1 MGSHHLITYLL
12 LVICYLMILTH
23 SSYGITVRVP
33 EDANVG
39 YSIYTMPLPS
49 NGELYSIYQ
58 EPSAVE
64 ALKLFELS
72 AAGQLRV
79 KKNLNRQQQF
89 NQRQFNLVVLLRR
102 ISQTSGGTATP
113 LTIVIT
119 DSNDH
124 KPVFSQNQYEGYITE
139 NQPIST
145 MVKGLINAYATDNDT
160 SIDNYKIIQGDDQN
174 HFAARVNRIHG
185 IAFLTLTTRAVLNRE
200 EQSTYQLTIRAQ
212 DTGKPPRSATAI
224 VHLVVLDINDM
235 RPTFTS
241 QNYTF
246 NVDENIPVM
255 SSIGSVTAYDNDDDY
270 NGQIYY
276 YPELPLNDFML
287 DYRTGAI
294 TLLTPLNY
302 QRRRRYQFRINAVDR
317 GQPSF
322 KAIPTQVIIHINDV
336 TNYPSTLT
344 SSGNN
349 TIDESKPPQFT
360 QSTYYSNLDVD
371 LPPHSVILVAR
382 AFDSYAGSSNDRLI
396 YSMIAAGSQSNI
408 WTIDR
413 NTGAIRLVGELQ
425 VRRYTFQVQARDRLL
440 PRRASIADV
449 NIQVYHQNLN
459 KNQPQFTQP
468 IYSAVIKEDTA
479 LDTSVLKVT
488 ARDQDNNEDGQITY
502 SILSATPYFGYF
514 TIESNTGI
522 VRTTRILDY
531 EFTTQYWLTI
541 QARDGGTPS
550 RSTTC
555 RTIVQIVDV
564 DDNTPQFEQVV
575 YNTSLPESLPP
586 NSFVTVVRAIDIDS
600 PSNAIVTYSLDP
612 STITNPPTFSISAND
627 GIVRTLRPLDRELR
641 SYYELRVITSAQTST
656 LLTIRVVDI
665 NDNMPEFTSSNYFIE
680 VPENMGYNPNLLCI
694 HAVDH
699 DEGDNARIIYSI
711 TGGNS
716 DGLFSIHPQTGLL
729 SAQNLNYEQRSSYL
743 LIVRAVDHGTPRR
756 STSVQVDI
764 QVTDK
769 SDPPYFDQS
778 YYQANLPDD
787 AGISQVVITIPARSE
802 QSSVLRYSLVD
813 PDPST
818 DATLQIDPSTAQIS
832 VKNNDQLDYRRRQ
845 LYEFRIRALDIATA
859 LSATVPVI
867 VRIEDANN
875 HYPIF
880 SQSPYWITLN
890 ARSSPQQ
897 TPLYTVMQ
905 LRATDED
912 QGSHGQ
918 ITYSFPD
925 PSKPPYPGFQVNA
938 TTGEVTSRYGLNH
951 SKTPLSF
958 SVLARDHGSTPKT
971 SSVTIFLTIIPL
983 SQKLIRFNRTL
994 YQIAV
999 GEDMV
1004 PKNNFF
1010 NDIQALNPSGNSN
1023 GITYSIVGGNFG
1035 NTFRINTQTASLS
1048 LVKELDFEK
1057 HHQYNLVI
1065 RAKYLP
1071 DPSQTSYIMT
1081 ANVNFRVDVLD
1092 RNDAVPQ
1099 FIGQIPHEVRIE
1111 QNWPSGTFVS
1121 QVQAYD
1127 RDMGT
1132 NGIIRYSSRDH
1143 LDKFHVNATT
1153 GIITTAKILSGI
1165 NVPADGYFL
1174 NVIASDSGV
1183 PPRSTVILVKIQINT
1198 ETTLSFSRPSYTATI
1213 SENSPIGYL
1222 IKEFDVISKQKT
1234 PQFSFLPSAYQ
1245 SYFCI
1250 DQRMRVT
1257 LQRRLDLEQIAQ
1269 DQLVITMQ
1277 GRLGYTTA
1285 RASVMVTLR
1294 DVNDHPPEFSQTSY
1308 YTKIG
1313 EDAPVG
1319 TTLIQMNATDPDHG
1333 NNGQI
1338 TYSIDSFGSPQSN
1351 SYFAIDP
1358 KTAVIRTR
1366 RSLDYEQQRHHSITI
1381 RAVDG
1386 GTPSRQSLAR
1396 VQVAVD
1402 DRNDNKPQFVADTP
1416 KFCFISVTVHV
1427 GTVIARLTAT
1437 DPDDGANGRVTYSLV
1452 EDASKEGRFD
1462 VDSITGDI
1470 KVVKPLNRID
1480 FQYGL
1485 TIRATDGGTTPKYD
1499 EVTLF
1504 IGINFPPV
1512 TPPYFVQANFLGYVR
1527 ENMLANT
1534 EVVQTRALSNDRI
1547 RYQIVSGDTSDAF
1560 AINSGNGW
1568 ITTRKPLDYEK
1579 ENTFDLI
1586 VRATDISGRDSD
1598 IKVTISVTDENE
1610 YTPLFNHLQYGE
1622 LPSEV
1627 DIGIPIG
1634 STIMQL
1640 QAIDYDNSSENTIN
1654 YQIDTNSAK
1663 EHFAINSRTGV
1674 ITNLKLMRGVL
1685 SPYRFQVS
1693 AIDNGKPSKRS
1704 QATACVI
1711 IINLPPSNQ
1720 AQQVA
1725 VRENSPIDTTVTKLT
1740 TTLTNPYFIIAFPNI
1755 TQFKINPRTGLI
1767 TVGATIDREANMK
1780 YKLITQVSPITSGID
1795 FTTRIVEVTVIDFN
1809 DNKPIFTMPA
1819 PYEATVN
1826 ENAVVGTSV
1835 YRLRASDAD
1844 EGSNSLVEYQLDPSS
1859 SGPFSV
1865 NPVTGVIT
1873 TTGAKLQLGQRIQ
1886 LVVRAVDKGNP
1897 PQTSDDA
1904 VILVR
1909 VENRP
1914 PQFTQSRYRATVA
1927 ESQLRN
1933 LPILTVRAISFS
1945 GRGIIYSILNGNVNS
1960 RFTINADT
1968 GLITAPFGLDY
1979 ENDQHDYT
1987 LTIRA
1992 TESEANPLSS
2002 QVQATI
2008 TITDSND
2015 CTPQFTKT
2023 EYEPS
2028 QAIPETASVGTQV
2041 VQVSATDCDSGTSG
2055 QLRYS
2060 IQSEYFK
2067 IDEVSGAV
2075 EISKQL
2081 NYENKQVYSFIVTV
2095 QDLGTPSRS
2104 SQARVTIPVIDTN
2117 DEAPK
2122 FSLENYRFSVDEN
2135 APGGETVAT
2144 VIAFDLDSKVITY
2157 TIIGG
2162 NTEGNF
2168 VIDSVSGVIRL
2179 RSNPNPNFRQR
2190 SYSLRVAAS
2199 DSRLTGYTNVIIDIN
2214 DINDHKPVFT
2224 QCNTYAPT
2232 IAEHQPSGS
2241 TVLTVTAS
2249 DDDEGSFGLISYSLV
2264 LDANQP
2270 KHFNIDAKTGAI
2282 TTNREFDRERQ
2293 SLYSITVRATDG
2305 GNNSSLSE
2313 VMSGFCT
2320 FNVRVTDINDNSP
2333 SFEFKQYFG
2342 SVLLNVPINTRIIT
2356 LVASDNDTGN
2366 SGAVTYS
2373 LDQSDD
2379 ALYFQI
2385 DPTNGILSTARSL
2398 DGNKR
2403 EYRFLAVAIDN
2414 GQPPLQSVAPVVIQ
2428 VQTNNAARFTQ
2439 DRYQAQIVESAN
2451 VGTIVATVNAYMAG
2465 DDSNAWIATYA
2476 LEPGNLPKTN
2486 NPPKFSINII
2496 TGQIGVTDS
2505 LDYEVTPQFELKVI
2519 GRLDN
2524 GNQQVTTFSTVIIQ
2538 IIDVN
2543 DNPPRFTL
2551 ALYSQYVREN
2561 TPVGTPL
2568 EGNQI
2573 KAIDRDGNSSTLIIY
2588 SLVEDIP
2595 ASRGKFLINARTG
2608 QIRTAVVFDR
2618 ESSLRYYTVI
2628 VKATDNGKPPQS
2640 STSSVRVQILDVND
2654 SPPRFAEQYY
2664 TATVAENVETGYVV
2678 TTVTATDEDSSEN
2691 TKLSYFFIKGNH
2703 DSRFAVDNNGRITVE
2718 KCLNYE
2724 KETSYSLTLQAFDGR
2739 FYGTT
2744 IVNIS
2749 VTDVNDNRPQ
2759 FTKFSYTARIKEDTP
2774 IGTTLFNIYATDPDK
2789 TVGNLLTY
2797 SLRGQGITDVD
2808 PPLFIVEQTGVV
2820 KTNAQLDRE
2829 TKDVYE
2835 FSCVATDNGEPQL
2848 SSFADCRV
2856 YLDDVNDERPY
2867 FPDQP
2872 YIGYALENAPPPVN
2886 VRPVTAL
2893 DNDIG
2898 NNSRFIYSLVDDAD
2912 GTFTIDA
2919 DNGMIKTQRQL
2930 DREAVANYTVIVRA
2944 TDRGQPPLSGQVN
2957 VLIQVTDSNDH
2968 SPHFKT
2974 SMFSANISEHAPLG
2988 FPILRL
2994 EASDNDIGSNGALL
3008 YSIISGNTPVQFAV
3022 DAESGLLTVSENKLD
3037 YESKQFYNLTVMVQD
3052 RGVPTLKDTAY
3063 IEIYIGD
3070 FNDIPPRF
3078 TNPTSQN
3085 ITISE
3090 AARPGLFVTQVIASD
3105 PEQGRN
3111 GELFYSIV
3119 AGDPIQSFAID
3130 PLTGV
3135 ITVRL
3140 PLDRESKLI
3149 PDHYYTLTVRATDR
3163 GQPPLYSEIPVYVY
3177 LDDVNDNGPV
3187 FIPLRYHGKIMENR
3201 KKTQNVTQLKAI
3213 DPDSANNGAPF
3224 TFTLLGSDNDTR
3236 HFTLD
3241 SRTGVLQT
3249 VDRLFDREKKSQY
3262 RLTVRATDSGIP
3274 PMSAVTQVLVTVM
3287 DENDNQH
3294 RTGIV
3299 NIDIVGYNDKFNG
3312 GNVGYV
3318 YSPDPDDDRNQKNY
3332 SIISGNEER
3341 WFSINR
3347 TNGMIYCRPGLP
3359 MNKEFRLSVRVSDGK
3374 FADVTSSVVIKSE
3387 SRSTDALINIAS
3399 IQAAGINPNDFV
3411 SYYYESFRKAVAN
3424 ILRTTTPIIVD
3435 IINVQAANP
3444 SQSTAQAIDIMFAAH
3459 GSPYYAKD
3467 VIESRLMM
3475 QKASLEEQTGLY
3487 INQIGVDAC
3496 QTNNCLSGCRT
3507 NVTTNNS
3514 INFVSPGSKS
3524 FTGVDVVVKPVCYQC
3539 NFIPV
3544 LQNCQANHLPCLHNG
3559 KCQQSLT
3566 AGAICQCLPGY
3577 DGQYCQWRTRS
3588 FQGNSYFWLRS
3599 LPKCNQLTLE
3609 MEFTTTNSEGLLLY
3623 TGPVSGSN
3631 GNFLAIELIGGRIE
3645 VIFSV
3650 STSSNSAASGTLV
3663 VANGN
3668 LNDGRWHKVKF
3679 QYDGKILSVVVDDC
3693 LKAPLIDVNGT
3704 LAQDRS
3710 KCSASRILPV
3720 AARYIAG
3727 NAPVQLGGLYIDAYI
3742 VQNKNL
3748 RVPSYQ
3754 GCIRNFKVNGE
3765 LQDLDN
3771 PLRESRTSRYCS
3783 STAECSS
3790 SCNNNGKCVRSWSRS
3805 ICECNLGYSGDSCQI
3820 KTVSAR
3826 IPNNTRGYIRYD
3838 ISQLWTVTYSKFEF
3852 KVITRDRSNS
3862 LLLFVDTG
3870 SSNSLEMIQMVNGS
3884 IRYIVQLPSYPAQS
3898 TTIDVACDQG
3908 TWCLITAE
3916 RIGNV
3921 ASLKVNNKIKYFQLS
3936 DASQDQLLII
3946 SGSERYQLYFG
3957 GVPERFNIRTN
3968 SSENFMG
3975 CVDDFRYNGRTILAN
3990 QSVSGVTQDFV
4001 DSIYLGCR
4009 SMGCIR
4015 KSVCPSNLYCDDLW
4029 DAHRCIDICRTR
4041 NPCQN
4046 NGTCNIANSQFQC
4059 SCHHGHF
4066 GPECQFG
4073 GPAAQMQEIL
4083 TYSGIGGGAILAFL
4097 CILIICLIIQSR
4109 NKRKIREKLEY
4120 AKKGS
4125 ANIATYRIE
4134 GGGEDDVD
4142 NYDLNILKNPLPD
4155 SISSLP
4161 VKIPLSPS
4169 NSSKRSYSYNLRQ
4182 MSNGSV
4188 VIKNGLPSS
4197 KSIDP
4202 DELMKRYVRDDSVKY
4217 YADEGKSTPAG
4228 SLSSLEVIEDDEVM
4242 EDDQASFSYLNVW
4255 GPRFKHLADIYNT
4268 PSVEDIPSKSENV

>member
-1 MGSHHLITYLL
+1 
-12 LVICYLMILTH
+12 
-23 SSYGITVRVP
+23 
-33 EDANVG
+33 
-39 YSIYTMPLPS
+39 
-49 NGELYSIYQ
+49 
-58 EPSAVE
+58 
-64 ALKLFELS
+64 
-72 AAGQLRV
+72 
-79 KKNLNRQQQF
+79 
-89 NQRQFNLVVLLRR
+89 
-102 ISQTSGGTATP
+102 
-113 LTIVIT
+113 
-119 DSNDH
+119 
-124 KPVFSQNQYEGYITE
+124 
-139 NQPIST
+139 
-145 MVKGLINAYATDNDT
+145 
-160 SIDNYKIIQGDDQN
+160 
-174 HFAARVNRIHG
+174 
-185 IAFLTLTTRAVLNRE
+185 
-200 EQSTYQLTIRAQ
+200 
-212 DTGKPPRSATAI
+212 
-224 VHLVVLDINDM
+224 
-235 RPTFTS
+235 
-241 QNYTF
+241 
-246 NVDENIPVM
+246 
-255 SSIGSVTAYDNDDDY
+255 
-270 NGQIYY
+270 
-276 YPELPLNDFML
+276 
-287 DYRTGAI
+287 
-294 TLLTPLNY
+294 
-302 QRRRRYQFRINAVDR
+302 
-317 GQPSF
+317 
-322 KAIPTQVIIHINDV
+322 
-336 TNYPSTLT
+336 
-344 SSGNN
+344 
-349 TIDESKPPQFT
+349 
-360 QSTYYSNLDVD
+360 
-371 LPPHSVILVAR
+371 
-382 AFDSYAGSSNDRLI
+382 
-396 YSMIAAGSQSNI
+396 
-408 WTIDR
+408 
-413 NTGAIRLVGELQ
+413 
-425 VRRYTFQVQARDRLL
+425 
-440 PRRASIADV
+440 
-449 NIQVYHQNLN
+449 N

-550 RSTTC
+550 RSTIC

-716 DGLFSIHPQTGLL
+716 DGLFSIHSQTGLL

-743 LIVRAVDHGTPRR
+743 LIVRAVDH
-756 STSVQVDI
+756 
-764 QVTDK
+764 
-769 SDPPYFDQS
+769 
-778 YYQANLPDD
+778 
-787 AGISQVVITIPARSE
+787 
-802 QSSVLRYSLVD
+802 
-813 PDPST
+813 
-818 DATLQIDPSTAQIS
+818 
-832 VKNNDQLDYRRRQ
+832 
-845 LYEFRIRALDIATA
+845 
-859 LSATVPVI
+859 
-867 VRIEDANN
+867 
-875 HYPIF
+875 
-880 SQSPYWITLN
+880 
-890 ARSSPQQ
+890 
-897 TPLYTVMQ
+897 
-905 LRATDED
+905 
-912 QGSHGQ
+912 
-918 ITYSFPD
+918 
-925 PSKPPYPGFQVNA
+925 
-938 TTGEVTSRYGLNH
+938 
-951 SKTPLSF
+951 
-958 SVLARDHGSTPKT
+958 
-971 SSVTIFLTIIPL
+971 
-983 SQKLIRFNRTL
+983 
-994 YQIAV
+994 
-999 GEDMV
+999 
-1004 PKNNFF
+1004 
-1010 NDIQALNPSGNSN
+1010 
-1023 GITYSIVGGNFG
+1023 
-1035 NTFRINTQTASLS
+1035 
-1048 LVKELDFEK
+1048 
-1057 HHQYNLVI
+1057 
-1065 RAKYLP
+1065 
-1071 DPSQTSYIMT
+1071 
-1081 ANVNFRVDVLD
+1081 
-1092 RNDAVPQ
+1092 
-1099 FIGQIPHEVRIE
+1099 
-1111 QNWPSGTFVS
+1111 
-1121 QVQAYD
+1121 
-1127 RDMGT
+1127 
-1132 NGIIRYSSRDH
+1132 
-1143 LDKFHVNATT
+1143 
-1153 GIITTAKILSGI
+1153 
-1165 NVPADGYFL
+1165 
-1174 NVIASDSGV
+1174 
-1183 PPRSTVILVKIQINT
+1183 
-1198 ETTLSFSRPSYTATI
+1198 
-1213 SENSPIGYL
+1213 
-1222 IKEFDVISKQKT
+1222 
-1234 PQFSFLPSAYQ
+1234 
-1245 SYFCI
+1245 
-1250 DQRMRVT
+1250 
-1257 LQRRLDLEQIAQ
+1257 
-1269 DQLVITMQ
+1269 

-1416 KFCFISVTVHV
+1416 KFRFIFVTVPV
-1427 GTVIARLTAT
+1427 GKVIARLTAT

-1462 VDSITGDI
+1462 VDSITGDV

-1512 TPPYFVQANFLGYVR
+1512 TPPYFVQANFL
-1527 ENMLANT
+1527 
-1534 EVVQTRALSNDRI
+1534 
-1547 RYQIVSGDTSDAF
+1547 
-1560 AINSGNGW
+1560 
-1568 ITTRKPLDYEK
+1568 
-1579 ENTFDLI
+1579 
-1586 VRATDISGRDSD
+1586 
-1598 IKVTISVTDENE
+1598 
-1610 YTPLFNHLQYGE
+1610 
-1622 LPSEV
+1622 
-1627 DIGIPIG
+1627 
-1634 STIMQL
+1634 
-1640 QAIDYDNSSENTIN
+1640 
-1654 YQIDTNSAK
+1654 
-1663 EHFAINSRTGV
+1663 
-1674 ITNLKLMRGVL
+1674 
-1685 SPYRFQVS
+1685 
-1693 AIDNGKPSKRS
+1693 
-1704 QATACVI
+1704 
-1711 IINLPPSNQ
+1711 
-1720 AQQVA
+1720 VA

-2718 KCLNYE
+2718 KYLNYE

-2820 KTNAQLDRE
+2820 KTNARLDRE

-3140 PLDRESKLI
+3140 PLDREI
-3149 PDHYYTLTVRATDR
+3149 
-3163 GQPPLYSEIPVYVY
+3163 
-3177 LDDVNDNGPV
+3177 

-3224 TFTLLGSDNDTR
+3224 TFTLL
-3236 HFTLD
+3236 
-3241 SRTGVLQT
+3241 
-3249 VDRLFDREKKSQY
+3249 
-3262 RLTVRATDSGIP
+3262 
-3274 PMSAVTQVLVTVM
+3274 
-3287 DENDNQH
+3287 
-3294 RTGIV
+3294 
-3299 NIDIVGYNDKFNG
+3299 
-3312 GNVGYV
+3312 
-3318 YSPDPDDDRNQKNY
+3318 
-3332 SIISGNEER
+3332 
-3341 WFSINR
+3341 
-3347 TNGMIYCRPGLP
+3347 
-3359 MNKEFRLSVRVSDGK
+3359 
-3374 FADVTSSVVIKSE
+3374 
-3387 SRSTDALINIAS
+3387 
-3399 IQAAGINPNDFV
+3399 
-3411 SYYYESFRKAVAN
+3411 
-3424 ILRTTTPIIVD
+3424 
-3435 IINVQAANP
+3435 
-3444 SQSTAQAIDIMFAAH
+3444 
-3459 GSPYYAKD
+3459 
-3467 VIESRLMM
+3467 
-3475 QKASLEEQTGLY
+3475 
-3487 INQIGVDAC
+3487 
-3496 QTNNCLSGCRT
+3496 
-3507 NVTTNNS
+3507 
-3514 INFVSPGSKS
+3514 
-3524 FTGVDVVVKPVCYQC
+3524 
-3539 NFIPV
+3539 
-3544 LQNCQANHLPCLHNG
+3544 
-3559 KCQQSLT
+3559 
-3566 AGAICQCLPGY
+3566 
-3577 DGQYCQWRTRS
+3577 
-3588 FQGNSYFWLRS
+3588 
-3599 LPKCNQLTLE
+3599 
-3609 MEFTTTNSEGLLLY
+3609 
-3623 TGPVSGSN
+3623 
-3631 GNFLAIELIGGRIE
+3631 
-3645 VIFSV
+3645 
-3650 STSSNSAASGTLV
+3650 
-3663 VANGN
+3663 
-3668 LNDGRWHKVKF
+3668 
-3679 QYDGKILSVVVDDC
+3679 
-3693 LKAPLIDVNGT
+3693 
-3704 LAQDRS
+3704 
-3710 KCSASRILPV
+3710 
-3720 AARYIAG
+3720 
-3727 NAPVQLGGLYIDAYI
+3727 
-3742 VQNKNL
+3742 
-3748 RVPSYQ
+3748 
-3754 GCIRNFKVNGE
+3754 
-3765 LQDLDN
+3765 
-3771 PLRESRTSRYCS
+3771 
-3783 STAECSS
+3783 
-3790 SCNNNGKCVRSWSRS
+3790 
-3805 ICECNLGYSGDSCQI
+3805 
-3820 KTVSAR
+3820 
-3826 IPNNTRGYIRYD
+3826 
-3838 ISQLWTVTYSKFEF
+3838 
-3852 KVITRDRSNS
+3852 
-3862 LLLFVDTG
+3862 
-3870 SSNSLEMIQMVNGS
+3870 
-3884 IRYIVQLPSYPAQS
+3884 
-3898 TTIDVACDQG
+3898 
-3908 TWCLITAE
+3908 
-3916 RIGNV
+3916 
-3921 ASLKVNNKIKYFQLS
+3921 
-3936 DASQDQLLII
+3936 
-3946 SGSERYQLYFG
+3946 
-3957 GVPERFNIRTN
+3957 
-3968 SSENFMG
+3968 
-3975 CVDDFRYNGRTILAN
+3975 
-3990 QSVSGVTQDFV
+3990 
-4001 DSIYLGCR
+4001 
-4009 SMGCIR
+4009 
-4015 KSVCPSNLYCDDLW
+4015 
-4029 DAHRCIDICRTR
+4029 
-4041 NPCQN
+4041 
-4046 NGTCNIANSQFQC
+4046 
-4059 SCHHGHF
+4059 
-4066 GPECQFG
+4066 
-4073 GPAAQMQEIL
+4073 
-4083 TYSGIGGGAILAFL
+4083 
-4097 CILIICLIIQSR
+4097 
-4109 NKRKIREKLEY
+4109 
-4120 AKKGS
+4120 
-4125 ANIATYRIE
+4125 
-4134 GGGEDDVD
+4134 
-4142 NYDLNILKNPLPD
+4142 
-4155 SISSLP
+4155 
-4161 VKIPLSPS
+4161 
-4169 NSSKRSYSYNLRQ
+4169 
-4182 MSNGSV
+4182 
-4188 VIKNGLPSS
+4188 
-4197 KSIDP
+4197 
-4202 DELMKRYVRDDSVKY
+4202 
-4217 YADEGKSTPAG
+4217 
-4228 SLSSLEVIEDDEVM
+4228 
-4242 EDDQASFSYLNVW
+4242 
-4255 GPRFKHLADIYNT
+4255 
-4268 PSVEDIPSKSENV
+4268 